1 MKNILIVNANPKAD
15 SLCKH
20 LADIYEIEARE
31 YHRVRRF
38 NLSQMV
44 FDANLRE
51 GYGMQPLEPCL
62 EDFQQALIWAEHLV
76 IASPIWWGSL
86 PAAFKGLLDRS
97 LLPGFAFRYD
107 ANNEAVIPLLQGKSA
122 RLMFTM
128 DAPADFAEEQ
138 AASVVTQLDR
148 FTLQFCGFSPA
159 SISYFP
165 SASWVTAECL
175 ERWQQSIEVFGRQGE

>member
-44 FDANLRE
+44 FDTNLRE

-62 EDFQQALIWAEHLV
+62 EDFQQALIWAGHLV
-76 IASPIWWGSL
+76 IVSPIWWGSL

-175 ERWQQSIEVFGRQGE
+175 ERWQQSIEVFGRQVE

>member
-20 LADIYEIEARE
+20 LADMYEIEARE

-38 NLSQMV
+38 NLSHMA
-44 FDANLRE
+44 FDANLSE
-51 GYGMQPLEPCL
+51 GYAPQTLEPCL

-76 IASPIWWGSL
+76 IVSPVWWGGL

-107 ANNEAVIPLLQGKSA
+107 ANTAAVIPLLQGKTA

-128 DAPADFAEEQ
+128 DAPADFAEQQ
-138 AASVVTQLDR
+138 AEPVVAQLDR
-148 FTLQFCGFSPA
+148 FTLQFCGFAPA
-159 SISYFP
+159 NISYFP
-165 SASWVTAECL
+165 AASWVTAELL
-175 ERWQQSIEVFGRQGE
+175 ELWQQTIKAFGRKGE